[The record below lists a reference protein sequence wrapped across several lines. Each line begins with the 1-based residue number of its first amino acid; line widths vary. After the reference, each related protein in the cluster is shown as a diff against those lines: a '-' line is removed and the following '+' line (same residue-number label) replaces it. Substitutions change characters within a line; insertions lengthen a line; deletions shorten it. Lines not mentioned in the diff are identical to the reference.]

1 MIIAMI
7 QLSKKHIKTFWKAS
21 FLFIFCFT
29 SITTSAQKK
38 QKAYMSM
45 EYKQIVNEY
54 RLIEVTIR
62 TRIDGKFQAIP
73 NAPIEI
79 IMVSEDDESVITTIN
94 SDENGFANLA
104 IDKNYSYFKDDEG
117 KYTIKAVYKGNDTYK
132 KANKKIKARDL
143 FINGDFVDKDS
154 IKTIYISA
162 LELIQD
168 SMIIPEKEIGY
179 EVFVDRLFADLKLAS
194 GDIVNGKAQLTI
206 PNDIPGNNEGNIKL
220 IILIDEKDYQTVEL
234 SKTIDWGTPL
244 VKEVNKRKNAA
255 TISYV
260 AFMIASIIVIA
271 VFGLLFSKR
280 ISNKS

>member
-1 MIIAMI
+1 MTQIFNINTKF
-7 QLSKKHIKTFWKAS
+7 LWRVS
-21 FLFIFCFT
+21 FLIIFCL
-29 SITTSAQKK
+29 TTISTIAQKK

-45 EYKQIVNEY
+45 EYKQIINEY
-54 RLIEVTIR
+54 RLIEVSIR

-73 NAPIEI
+73 SAPIEI
-79 IMVSEDDESVITTIN
+79 FMISEDDEISITTIS
-94 SDENGFANLA
+94 SDENGIAKLA

-168 SMIIPEKEIGY
+168 SMSIPEKEIGY

-194 GDIVNGKAQLTI
+194 GDIINGKAQVTI
-206 PNDIPGNNEGNIKL
+206 PNDIPGDNVGNIKL
-220 IILIDEKDYQTVEL
+220 IILVDEKDYQIVEL
-234 SKTIDWGTPL
+234 SKTINWGTPL
-244 VKEVNKRKNAA
+244 VKEVIKKKNAA

-260 AFMIASIIVIA
+260 AFMITSIIAIA
-271 VFGLLFSKR
+271 IFGLLLSKR

>member
-1 MIIAMI
+1 MT
-7 QLSKKHIKTFWKAS
+7 QLFNINTKSLWRVS
-21 FLFIFCFT
+21 FLIIFCL
-29 SITTSAQKK
+29 ITISAIAQKK
-38 QKAYMSM
+38 QKAYMSI

-54 RLIEVTIR
+54 RLLEVTIR
-62 TRIDGKFQAIP
+62 TRIDGKFQAIK

-79 IMVSEDDESVITTIN
+79 LMVSEDDEVLITTIN

-168 SMIIPEKEIGY
+168 SMTIPEKEIGY

-194 GDIVNGKAQLTI
+194 GDIVNGKAQITI
-206 PNDIPGNNEGNIKL
+206 PNDIPGDNEGNIKL
-220 IILIDEKDYQTVEL
+220 IILVDERNYQTVEL

-244 VKEVNKRKNAA
+244 IKEVIKKKNAA

-260 AFMIASIIVIA
+260 AFMITSIIVIA
-271 VFGLLFSKR
+271 IFGLLLSKR